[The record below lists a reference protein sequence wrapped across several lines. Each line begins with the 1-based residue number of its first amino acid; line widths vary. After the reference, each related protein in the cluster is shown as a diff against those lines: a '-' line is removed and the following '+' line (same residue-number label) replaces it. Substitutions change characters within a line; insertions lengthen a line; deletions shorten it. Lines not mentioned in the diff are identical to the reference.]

1 MKTLRSLA
9 LIQILALLL
18 CGCGESAPPE
28 AEETPVPAVQTA
40 AALTEAAA
48 PVPTPTPAPVLAPE
62 ETGVLRISELM
73 VKNRATL
80 MADDGGFYDWAEL
93 QNISDAPLSLAGW
106 ALSDGPDQKPWA
118 LPERTLE
125 PGECCLIFAAGKD
138 AALEGAASFA
148 LSAGEELC
156 LFAPS
161 GAPADRLVCPELRA
175 DESLARTERGE
186 AAATFWAS
194 PGYPNTDEGYAAFCE
209 ARRAAGPL
217 VISEVSAANVSHPA
231 RPDAL
236 REDWVEL
243 KNVSG
248 NVLSLDGWLLWDGS
262 HEDEPFALP
271 ARTLAPGECA
281 VIVCGGDGAEDA
293 PFGLDA
299 QHDRLYL
306 GTAEGIADYVAL
318 HDLPVDG
325 SCGRED
331 GRGGFFYY
339 SVPSL
344 RSNNSGGCRMVSEAP
359 EALTE
364 DGVYNGID
372 ALSVALEA
380 PGEIRYSLGGASP
393 LSGAQLYTGPL
404 SLSKTTVLRAYAQEP
419 GKVPS
424 RVVTLNYIINE
435 NHSLPVLSLCLDDP
449 AFFRTVYL
457 NGYKGYE
464 LPGSLSLYEEGRSF
478 TQACGMQMSGSG
490 SLELPKK
497 SVAVMF
503 RGCYGDGDLNCDV
516 FDSGV
521 NRYASLQ
528 IRAGEAYPTTV
539 IQSDLF
545 QDACLAMSDDC
556 LSQHSKH
563 CVLYINGA
571 YYGVFCLKEKFSRQ
585 YYASLK
591 GVSKD
596 SVTVLKYPV
605 AQDSDFAREV
615 LRFCESADLTDPAQ
629 YARFC
634 ELVDV
639 DSLIDWYL
647 IEGLSGNTDIGGN
660 LRLFRSTEDGGR
672 WSWALYDLDW
682 GFYSSEAIFNN
693 LNTDNYYHSGQVRTV
708 MEAAMRSADFRD
720 RILTRYAEVWNT
732 ALSNESFLALIDL
745 YEQRLAPE
753 IPRDRQLWGNDE
765 TVWRLKLDQLRSF
778 IRDSDPQRLGVE
790 HFCAIWKIS
799 DETRKQYFGW

>member
-1 MKTLRSLA
+1 MKKLLT
-9 LIQILALLL
+9 ALLL
-18 CGCGESAPPE
+18 TALILLAACGAGSEPAPTPVI
-28 AEETPVPAVQTA
+28 ASQSPAPIPETPAPTA
-40 AALTEAAA
+40 A
-48 PVPTPTPAPVLAPE
+48 PTPKPAPVLAPE
-62 ETGVLRISELM
+62 EQGVLRISELM
-73 VKNRATL
+73 TKNRATL
-80 MADDGGFYDWAEL
+80 MAEDGGFYDWIEV
-93 QNISDAPLSLAGW
+93 QNVSGAPLSLAGW
-106 ALSDGPDQKPWA
+106 ALSDGPEQKPWP
-118 LPERTLE
+118 LPERTLA

-138 AALEGAASFA
+138 AAEGQAPFA
-148 LSAGEELC
+148 LSEGESVC

-161 GAPADRLVCPELRA
+161 LAQADELVCPALRA
-175 DESLARTERGE
+175 DEAFVRQADGGAVVS
-186 AAATFWAS
+186 FWAS

-209 ARRAAGPL
+209 ARTAPGPL
-217 VISEVSAANVSHPA
+217 VISEVAAANVSHPA

-248 NVLSLDGWLLWDGS
+248 SELSLEGWFLWDAS

-271 ARTLAPGECA
+271 AQSLAPGERL
-281 VIVCGGDGAEDA
+281 VIVCGGDGAQDA
-293 PFGLDA
+293 PFGLDSR
-299 QHDRLYL
+299 HDRLYL
-306 GTAEGIADYVAL
+306 GTASGVSDYLAL

-339 SVPSL
+339 SEPSL
-344 RSNNSGGCRMVSEAP
+344 RADNRGGCRMVSRAP

-372 ALSVALEA
+372 ALSVPLSA
-380 PGEIRYSLGGASP
+380 PGQIYYSLGGATP
-393 LSGAQLYTGPL
+393 LAGASLYEGPL
-404 SLSKTTVLRAYAQEP
+404 SLSRTTVLRAYAEEP

-424 RVVTLNYIINE
+424 RVVTYNYIINE

-449 AFFRTVYL
+449 AFFRTVYF

-478 TQACGMQMSGSG
+478 TRACGMEMSGSG

-497 SVAVMF
+497 SVSVSF
-503 RGCYGDGDLNCDV
+503 RGCYGDGDLDCDL

-521 NRYASLQ
+521 SRYASLQ
-528 IRAGEAYPTTV
+528 LRAGEAYPTTV

-545 QDACLAMSDDC
+545 QDVCLSMSDACLT
-556 LSQHSKH
+556 QHSKH
-563 CVLYINGA
+563 CVLYVNGE
-571 YYGVFCLKEKFSRQ
+571 YYGIFCLKEKFSRQ
-585 YYASLK
+585 YYASLR

-605 AQDSDFAREV
+605 AQDSAFAREV
-615 LRFCESADLTDPAQ
+615 LRFCESADLSDPAQ

-660 LRLFRSTEDGGR
+660 LRLFRSAEDGGR
-672 WSWALYDLDW
+672 WSFALYDLDW
-682 GFYSSEAIFNN
+682 GFNSSEAIFNN
-693 LNTDNYYHSGQVRTV
+693 MNTDNYYHSGQVRTV
-708 MEAAMRSADFRD
+708 MNAAMKNGDFRD
-720 RILTRYAEVWNT
+720 RILSRYAEVWDT

-745 YEQRLAPE
+745 YEARLAPE
-753 IPRDRQLWGNDE
+753 IPRDRLLWGNDE
-765 TVWRLKLDQLRSF
+765 AVWRLRMNQLRDF
-778 IRDSDPQRLGVE
+778 IRDCDPQHLGVR
-790 HFCAIWKIS
+790 HFCALWDVP
-799 DETRKQYFGW
+799 DETRAQYFGW